1 MAAATGHG
9 QMFSALLDVS
19 RLPAFI
25 GLYRR
30 CASHRSCDPPSV
42 HDSEIKIGSQ
52 ICSVRVG
59 TWKRLLCRKFAHTVT
74 ALEIYFSI

>member
-1 MAAATGHG
+1 VAAATGHG

-42 HDSEIKIGSQ
+42 HDSEI
-52 ICSVRVG
+52 
-59 TWKRLLCRKFAHTVT
+59 
-74 ALEIYFSI
+74 